1 MVTRIK
7 TAGTRAGADYERHAS
22 GGSPAAAHQTATA
35 VTAEQDAAKGVPFSA
50 AKLATETMRLYGDWA
65 RTMLGKSEREVP
77 AKDPRFADPAWRD
90 NPLYHRLGQGYL
102 AFCEAADRLA
112 EGIPTGASGSAPN
125 S

>member
-7 TAGTRAGADYERHAS
+7 TAGTRAGADYERRAS
-22 GGSPAAAHQTATA
+22 GGSPGAAHQTA
-35 VTAEQDAAKGVPFSA
+35 AAATTEKEATDGVPFSA

-90 NPLYHRLGQGYL
+90 NPLYKRLGQGYL

-112 EGIPTGASGSAPN
+112 ESNPDWR
-125 S
+125 